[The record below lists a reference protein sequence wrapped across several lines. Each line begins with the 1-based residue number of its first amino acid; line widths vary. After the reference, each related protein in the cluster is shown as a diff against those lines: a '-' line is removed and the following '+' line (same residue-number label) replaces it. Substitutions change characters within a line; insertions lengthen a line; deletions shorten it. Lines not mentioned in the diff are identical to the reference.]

1 MLRLHQMSYW
11 HAKNEMPLPETPT
24 DLENVSVKVKVLS
37 ENLYNIL
44 KKHIAICRGTASS
57 WKLYSFLADIFTSIK
72 L

>member
-1 MLRLHQMSYW
+1 MSYW

-57 WKLYSFLADIFTSIK
+57 
-72 L
+72 